1 MRQPPQDSQPPLG
14 LGTRLAELLDPAA
27 FPHPVTQLQ
36 GRETPISWVLLT
48 GVYAYKI
55 KKPVH
60 FEFIDAS
67 SLQRRHFLCAEELR
81 LNRRF
86 APDLYVDVV
95 SIVEQHGR
103 LRIDAP
109 GTPLE
114 YAVRMRQF
122 AASAELANQ
131 LAQALVTR
139 EDMAALGR
147 YVAKQHRA
155 APVAVDE
162 EFGRPQLIRAQ
173 LEQNFEPLRAA
184 SGDADHLR
192 LLLQLERWSRER
204 IHTLTGLVSKRRHC
218 GQVRECHG
226 DLHAG
231 NIVRWNGPFLPF
243 DCLEFDPRLRWIDV
257 ISDVAFLF
265 MDLLSHTRPD
275 LAYVFLTAYL
285 EDSGDYEALRL
296 LPLYSVYRAL
306 VRAKVEALGVA
317 IDDPAAARKHQDQ
330 MNARLNTAAELISE
344 PAPALL
350 LMHGVTASGK
360 SWVSEQLIGAL
371 GAVRMRSD
379 LERRRLAI
387 SGSAPAVPGIGE
399 GPYSDAARKL
409 VYARLLECAESS
421 LTGGYHAIIDATFLA
436 RSDRQMFAALAQR
449 RHCPLLIISCCAGR
463 QTLTARLDLRSRRA
477 ADPSEATL
485 AVLDSQLGAAEPLD
499 KEELVQT
506 VLIDTESDTAISG
519 GIRRLQAV
527 LQSSPLPSLDHR

>member
-1 MRQPPQDSQPPLG
+1 MRQPPQDSQPPPG
-14 LGTRLAELLDPAA
+14 VGARLAELLDPAT

-55 KKPVH
+55 KKPVR

-81 LNRRF
+81 LNRKF
-86 APDLYVDVV
+86 APDLYIDVV
-95 SIVEQHGR
+95 PIVEQHGR

-122 AASAELANQ
+122 AASAELASQ

-147 YVAKQHRA
+147 YVAQQHRT
-155 APVAVDE
+155 APIAVDQ
-162 EFGRPQLIRAQ
+162 EFGRPQLISAQ
-173 LEQNFEPLRAA
+173 LEQNFGPLRAA
-184 SGDADHLR
+184 SGDADQLR

-204 IHTLTGLVSKRRHC
+204 IHTLTALLSKRQHC

-231 NIVRWNGPFLPF
+231 NIVRWNGHFLPF
-243 DCLEFDPRLRWIDV
+243 DCLEFDPQLRWIDV

-265 MDLLSHTRPD
+265 MDLLTHARPD
-275 LAYVFLTAYL
+275 LAYVYLTAYL

-296 LPLYSVYRAL
+296 LPLYGVYRAL

-317 IDDPAAARKHQDQ
+317 IADPAAARTRQERMH
-330 MNARLNTAAELISE
+330 ARLNTAAQLISE
-344 PAPALL
+344 RTPALL

-360 SWVSEQLIGAL
+360 SWVSERLIAAL

-379 LERRRLAI
+379 LERRRPAAT
-387 SGSAPAVPGIGE
+387 SGSAQAVPGIGE
-399 GPYSDAARKL
+399 GTYSDAARQRT
-409 VYARLLECAESS
+409 YARLLECAEST

-449 RHCPLLIISCCAGR
+449 RHCRFLIVSCCAGR
-463 QTLTARLDLRSRRA
+463 QTLAARLDLRSQRA
-477 ADPSEATL
+477 DDPSEATL
-485 AVLDSQLGAAEPLD
+485 AVLDSQLRAAEPLG

-506 VLIDTESDTAISG
+506 VLIDTESEAAIST
-519 GIRRLQAV
+519 GIRRLQAS
-527 LQSSPLPSLDHR
+527 LRSSPLPII